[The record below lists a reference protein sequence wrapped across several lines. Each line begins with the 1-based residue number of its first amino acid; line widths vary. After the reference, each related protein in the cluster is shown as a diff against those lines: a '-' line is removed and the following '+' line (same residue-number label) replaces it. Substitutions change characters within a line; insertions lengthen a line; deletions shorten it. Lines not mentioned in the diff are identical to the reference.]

1 MTPVILLCVL
11 SWIALGGIGALQGR
25 NPVARAIVYGGSLTV
40 AAIALM
46 AAIVQLGFGIAPDK
60 SIVLPLGLP
69 WLGMNFHIGALSAVF
84 LIITNLGA
92 ASASL
97 YAIGYGKHEREP
109 WRVLPFFPVFI
120 AAMNLVLIAADAY
133 DFLIFWELMSLTSW
147 ALVVAHHED
156 AEARASGVVYLLMAS
171 LGALALLLAFGLLA
185 GAHGHYDFASM
196 RAAHPGPW
204 VGTIVMLLALFG
216 AGSKAGLVP
225 LHVWLPRAHPAA
237 PSHVSALMSGVMT
250 KVAVYAFILIVFDF
264 AGQPAWWWGLIVL
277 IAGGVAAVLG
287 VLYALMEDD
296 IKTILAYSTIENVGL
311 IFVGLGLA
319 LAFKADGMMVAAAL
333 ALTAALFH
341 ALNHALFKTTLFF
354 GAGVI
359 QHASG
364 SRDLS
369 KLGGLIHR
377 MRMSTMPMLIAAM
390 AIAALPP
397 LNGFASEWLLLQ
409 AILLSPALSQF
420 GLKLAVP
427 AVGALV
433 ALAAAFAAACF
444 VRLFGFAYLG
454 KPRSAQAAAAHE
466 TDAFSRAAMIGLAA
480 LCVVAG
486 VLPGFV
492 IDLLAPVTQALLGA
506 HVPSQR
512 GLSWLTVIP
521 ISASRSSYDPMLIF
535 IFIAVSGGLATLAL
549 HRFGSRV
556 IRRAAFWGCGYQGLS
571 DASAPDVAISTQ
583 FSPSGFAQPIRRVF
597 ASVVFRA
604 RDDVVMPVPGQL
616 GPASLASSWTD
627 PAWQAIYT
635 PFVTLIGRI
644 ADRANRLQF
653 LTIRRYLAFV
663 FLTLVILLAW
673 TALWG

>member
-1 MTPVILLCVL
+1 MTPIILLCAL
-11 SWIALGGIGALQGR
+11 ASFALGGFGAILGR
-25 NPVARAIVYGGSLTV
+25 TPAGRIIVYGGSLAV
-40 AAIALM
+40 AGAALL
-46 AAIVQLGFGIAPDK
+46 AALVQLGLGVAPEP
-60 SIVLPLGLP
+60 SVALPLGLP
-69 WLGMNFHIGALSAVF
+69 LIGMNFGMNDLSAVF
-84 LIITNLGA
+84 LVITNLGA
-92 ASASL
+92 AAASL
-97 YAIGYGKHEREP
+97 YALGYGRHEPEP
-109 WRVLPFFPVFI
+109 WRILPFYPVFL

-133 DFLIFWELMSLTSW
+133 DFLIFWELMSLASW
-147 ALVVAHHED
+147 ALVMAHHEQ
-156 AEARASGVVYLLMAS
+156 EETRRAGIIYLLMAS
-171 LGALALLLAFGLLA
+171 AGTLVLLFAFGLLA
-185 GAHGHYDFASM
+185 GPHGHYAFAAM
-196 RAAHPGPW
+196 RGMQRAGW
-204 VGTIVMLLALFG
+204 IGGIVMLLALAG
-216 AGSKAGLVP
+216 VGSKAGLVP

-237 PSHVSALMSGVMT
+237 PSHISALMSGVMT
-250 KVAVYAFILIVFDF
+250 KVAIYAFIRIVFDL
-264 AGQPAWWWGLIVL
+264 AEPAAWWWGLAVL
-277 IAGGVAAVLG
+277 IVGGITAVLG

-296 IKTILAYSTIENVGL
+296 LKTILAYSTIENVGL

-341 ALNHALFKTTLFF
+341 AFNHMLFKSTLFF
-354 GAGVI
+354 GAGAV
-359 QHASG
+359 QHATG
-364 SRDLS
+364 ERALT

-377 MRMSTMPMLIAAM
+377 MKMSTVPMLIAAM

-409 AILLSPALSQF
+409 AILLSPALPQF

-521 ISASRSSYDPMLIF
+521 VSASRSSYDPLLIF
-535 IFIAVSGGLATLAL
+535 IFIAVSGSLAALAL

-571 DASAPDVAISTQ
+571 DASARDVASSTQ
-583 FSPSGFAQPIRRVF
+583 YSPSGFAQPIRQVF

-604 RDDVVMPVPGQL
+604 RDDVVMPAPGQL

-627 PAWQAIYT
+627 PAWWAIYT
-635 PFVTLIGRI
+635 PLVTTVGRI
-644 ADRANRLQF
+644 ADRVNRLQF

-663 FLTLVILLAW
+663 FLALVILLAW